1 MTCCVRSARVIAV
14 RQVEGPGG
22 IAQQTCYAISQ
33 PGCPTRQ
40 LTRTVI
46 VRPASGR
53 PNDPNLPPSY
63 DQAVT
68 GADRSVK
75 VDEGQETETPQ
86 PNVPAAPGEA
96 PVLPPP
102 HMPPQRNSGLPP
114 AYTPPTPSAPTLNCD
129 DDEIDATDRHHLL
142 S

>member
-1 MTCCVRSARVIAV
+1 MHYVHSARVIAV

-22 IAQQTCYAISQ
+22 IAQQTSYAISQ

-63 DQAVT
+63 DQAVS
-68 GADRSVK
+68 GADHSVK
-75 VDEGQETETPQ
+75 VDEGQEAGCPQ
-86 PNVPAAPGEA
+86 PDAPPAPAEA
-96 PVLPPP
+96 PVLPP
-102 HMPPQRNSGLPP
+102 HMPPRHNSGLPP
-114 AYTPPTPSAPTLNCD
+114 AYTPPTPSPPTLDDC
-129 DDEIDATDRHHLL
+129 DDEIDATDRQHLL

>member
-1 MTCCVRSARVIAV
+1 MIAV

-22 IAQQTCYAISQ
+22 IAQQTSYAISQ

-63 DQAVT
+63 DQAVS

-75 VDEGQETETPQ
+75 VVEGQENDHPQ
-86 PNVPAAPGEA
+86 QDSPPA
-96 PVLPPP
+96 PVTAPVPSLP
-102 HMPPQRNSGLPP
+102 HMPPPRNSGRLPP
-114 AYTPPTPSAPTLNCD
+114 AYSPPTPSAPTLDNQ
-129 DDEIDATDRHHLL
+129 DEIVTTEAQHLL